1 MHVLCCG
8 LPLVMSIT
16 SFAALIGLSGAD
28 AANHTWFEP
37 YETPIMIIAGLL
49 LLFSAGVVG
58 VSKIIN
64 CRKQG
69 ACVHE
74 PCDKKKDFTSLVLGI
89 SALVYIVNIALYFS
103 H

>member
-8 LPLVMSIT
+8 LPLVMSISSLAT
-16 SFAALIGLSGAD
+16 LIGLSGAD

-37 YETPIMIIAGLL
+37 YETPIMIVAGVL

-58 VSKIIN
+58 VSKIID

-69 ACVHE
+69 ACVHK
-74 PCDKKKDFTSLVLGI
+74 PCDKKKDFTNTILAT
-89 SALVYIVNIALYFS
+89 SALVYMVNIALYFS